1 MILRREREFQEKSR
15 NPEILAKF
23 TTRICTNL
31 SGAFMLT
38 YLPLLSTILLR
49 NRDGD
54 TLERFG
60 RDKRGLSRL
69 EIFFLGGEGGGGKV
83 GLS

>member
-1 MILRREREFQEKSR
+1 
-15 NPEILAKF
+15 
-23 TTRICTNL
+23 
-31 SGAFMLT
+31 MLT
-38 YLPLLSTILLR
+38 YLPLLSPTMLR

-60 RDKRGLSRL
+60 RGQRGLSRL
-69 EIFFLGGEGGGGKV
+69 DWGGGRWGEV

>member
-1 MILRREREFQEKSR
+1 
-15 NPEILAKF
+15 
-23 TTRICTNL
+23 
-31 SGAFMLT
+31 MLT
-38 YLPLLSTILLR
+38 YLPLLSPILLR

-60 RDKRGLSRL
+60 RGQRGLSRL
-69 EIFFLGGEGGGGKV
+69 DFWGGEV